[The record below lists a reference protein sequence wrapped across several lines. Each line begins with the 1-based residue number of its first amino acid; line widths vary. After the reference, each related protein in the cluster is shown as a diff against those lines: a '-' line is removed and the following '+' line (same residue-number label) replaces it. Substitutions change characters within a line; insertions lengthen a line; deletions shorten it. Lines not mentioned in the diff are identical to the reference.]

1 MCPYLKMNHSMRE
14 EIAFSIFLQFF
25 DITDTLWLRCN
36 IFSRVLH
43 YFLHLYFD
51 ILATDLS
58 YKMKFCSEIVNFP
71 FYHNLNII
79 VSLFHFISFTG
90 ILDAQK
96 CEE

>member
-1 MCPYLKMNHSMRE
+1 MGNDCDISKYTYLHQMSPYLKMYHFMRE
-14 EIAFSIFLQFF
+14 EIVFSVFLQFF

-58 YKMKFCSEIVNFP
+58 
-71 FYHNLNII
+71 
-79 VSLFHFISFTG
+79 
-90 ILDAQK
+90 
-96 CEE
+96 